1 MMQIVWLI
9 GAMLG
14 AVLVVGGLVLSNDGY
29 TARLCTVLGVAVM
42 AISALG
48 YAASLGLGGM

>member
-9 GAMLG
+9 GAVVG
-14 AVLVVGGLVLSNDGY
+14 AVLVVGGLVLGNDGY

>member
-9 GAMLG
+9 GAVVG
-14 AVLVVGGLVLSNDGY
+14 AVLVIGGLVLGDDGY
-29 TARLCTVLGVAVM
+29 PARLCVVLGVAVM

-48 YAASLGLGGM
+48 YAASLGLGRM